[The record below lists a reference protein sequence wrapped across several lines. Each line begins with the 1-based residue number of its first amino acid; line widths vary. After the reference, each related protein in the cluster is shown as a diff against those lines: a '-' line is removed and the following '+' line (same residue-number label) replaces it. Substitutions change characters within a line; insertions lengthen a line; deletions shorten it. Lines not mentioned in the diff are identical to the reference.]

1 MSPAGGPAGGA
12 RDERFLLTGIAVI
25 GMATAAWW
33 ALALWPVGDDGPA
46 WLLRTRYVCFG
57 VSQSGLPDTA
67 GWVGLIGQ
75 PLGMLAA
82 LLAGWW
88 RGIPALA
95 ARVRHSAAARGV
107 SVALCALLVLAGT
120 AAANRIGDL
129 AATPAAFD
137 AREPPLPP
145 RLERAAPPLALVDQ
159 HGTRRALADLRGR
172 IVLLTFAYAHCATV
186 CPVLVRDALGA
197 QATLRDETSD
207 GGPAVLV
214 VTLDPWRDTPAR
226 LPHIAR
232 AWGMPSDAYLVGG
245 GVAEVEAVL
254 DAWSVPRTRDPS
266 TGEITHASIVYV
278 LDEGGRIAYM
288 ASGGGARA
296 LAELVRRL

>member
-1 MSPAGGPAGGA
+1 MKPAGARAGGA
-12 RDERFLLTGIAVI
+12 RDERFLLTGFAVI
-25 GMATAAWW
+25 GVATAAWW
-33 ALALWPVGDDGPA
+33 ALALWPVADDGPA

-57 VSQSGLPDTA
+57 VRETGLPDTA

-95 ARVRHSAAARGV
+95 ARVRRSAAARGV
-107 SVALCALLVLAGT
+107 CVALCALLVLAGT
-120 AAANRIGDL
+120 AAAHRIGDL
-129 AATPAAFD
+129 AAAPAPFD
-137 AREPPLPP
+137 AREPGLPP
-145 RLERAAPPLALVDQ
+145 RIDRSAPPLALVDQ
-159 HGTRRALADLRGR
+159 HGTQRTLADFRGR
-172 IVLLTFAYAHCATV
+172 VVLLTFAYAHCATV

-197 QATLRDETSD
+197 QATLRDEKSD

-232 AWGMPSDAYLVGG
+232 AWDMPSDAYLLGG
-245 GVAEVEAVL
+245 GVAQVEAVL

-278 LDEGGRIAYM
+278 LDERGRITSV
-288 ASGGGARA
+288 ASGGGART
-296 LAELVRRL
+296 LAELVGRL